1 MIEFITSI
9 FFGMFIGIYIAS
21 QIAISKKKKIRKNK
35 FMEKLN
41 EFNKKEKK

>member
-21 QIAISKKKKIRKNK
+21 QIGISIKKNIKKNK
-35 FMEKLN
+35 IMENLN
-41 EFNKKEKK
+41 KYNKKEK

>member
-21 QIAISKKKKIRKNK
+21 QIGISIKNNIRKNK